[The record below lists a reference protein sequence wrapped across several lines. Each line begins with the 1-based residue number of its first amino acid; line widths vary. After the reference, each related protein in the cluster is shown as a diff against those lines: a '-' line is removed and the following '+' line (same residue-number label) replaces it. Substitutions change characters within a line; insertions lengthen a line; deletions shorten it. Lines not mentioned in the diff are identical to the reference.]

1 MTSPANLAAAA
12 ASKSPIGSLGA
23 CPLRQT
29 HVQLFPLRYGLVEK
43 PLDPSAELKLPYA
56 LTTRPLGIR
65 MLRDGWLYVI
75 DSVTSHLHEYQVLN
89 GLVSALLHKGAK
101 VDSDQRAPIEERPV
115 LVFSRCSTLHV
126 SFAEVQWTAA
136 KCAQVLDSRDERK
149 HFMQVVDLGPVD
161 CETGGE
167 HVLTVAQGKQWL
179 AEMATDPARQAQA
192 AQDRAE
198 QEAESPPDAVLL
210 PKVHVS
216 DAPAHEREPYLWEQ
230 PRRFREAHI
239 GEFLGRVRPA
249 YQDDTLF
256 LVVQDDLG
264 VLRDLAEYQD
274 TVVGWVDDWSNADNN
289 ERNYLLAC
297 YIESLSQ
304 LNPTDVDK
312 LADASDDPRVKALFA
327 DLEQLPELEREHT
340 RKALLDYLNK
350 GGNIEPSGIPATL
363 ELEQLR
369 DKAIEHA
376 REISRFDS
384 LAPDFMA
391 ESRAIAEADR
401 RYYTRQHF
409 EAAPADFVDRHLQTL
424 INLGQENNRRIKD
437 VLEGPVL
444 SGKRGVNDFID
455 REAMDTE
462 LFQHRDDLSRWNRLL
477 ERITAD
483 RTMLVCAGRYH
494 RSAWY
499 YDAHEPTQ
507 LGQAFSAE
515 YACLKDICRSDHA
528 SEALLDYLEKH
539 PELTRPLFYTLPLR
553 LQPEQAAQ
561 YTTLFNA
568 GMGVFNN
575 LPHWLAELKK
585 IEQPHLP
592 ALDDLPEHTRAVAD
606 AAQHSLSPA
615 LNLGLSRALE
625 GFDLAGEKIPDLDE
639 LFRRLPKALS
649 PRILDAAK
657 TTGVTFTI
665 ASPAEHTALQ
675 TNLKELL
682 RERDYLKTLTRE
694 RNQLTHNK
702 NRQGHKT
709 PRAVELQGEIV
720 RVRGQ
725 LTQLEGRLAGA
736 LSPIAELP
744 DQSVRLYGAT
754 QARAGVTLVFPPAQ
768 QLEVRS
774 LLKDIRLGVSSV
786 PNGKLIRSEGMG
798 LLVFLVQGVNLV
810 SVYREMMNQTRNPK
824 KRAEFFAAF
833 AATGAAGFTAAQSL
847 ADTALKAR
855 STELVAG
862 LQHHAL
868 QNVQVQMGKMHVGL
882 GFFTYLFGF
891 VSSLSSLNSQQQ
903 KWQQATRSGDHL
915 AQGSAALATL
925 GAGGMTAANAYGL
938 GHTLHAGYTVAIARN
953 AAARTA
959 AWAAAGTRLST
970 VFFRFNLAGA
980 LFTIL
985 ELGGTWLYNRYNISA
1000 HDKWLKTTPW
1010 SLDADHRGDHTLDEY
1025 QRYLAYLLNAPY
1037 AQLGPNEHDSWLKNL
1052 LLKAKPSDIHLVLPR
1067 LKLNDF
1073 QPPLSGQPAHRLGIG
1088 AHRLSVPVHNRG
1100 VPRERKDV
1108 ICEEVANSLRI
1119 VQTGPD
1125 RLVLCLQYPVDP
1137 DSEFTPASET
1147 LELAVCIQTL
1157 NAKGVWESLTDV
1169 IHLNPRGKGHF
1180 PSLPRQS
1187 VTEHPPL
1194 LLVETHLLELADH
1207 AHQD

>member
-29 HVQLFPLRYGLVEK
+29 HVQLLPLRYGLVEK

-65 MLRDGWLYVI
+65 MLRDGWLYII
-75 DSVTSHLHEYQVLN
+75 DSVTGHLHEYRVLN

-101 VDSDQRAPIEERPV
+101 VDSDQRTPIEERRA
-115 LVFSRCSTLHV
+115 LVFSRRSSLHV

-136 KCAQVLDSRDERK
+136 KCAQVTESREERD
-149 HFMQVVDLGPVD
+149 HFMQVVDLGPVH
-161 CETGGE
+161 CQTGGE
-167 HVLTVAQGKQWL
+167 HLLTVAQGKQWL
-179 AEMATDPARQAQA
+179 AEIATVPVQQAQA

-198 QEAESPPDAVLL
+198 QETESPPDAVLL
-210 PKVHVS
+210 PTVHVS

-230 PRRFREAHI
+230 PPRFREAHI

-274 TVVGWVDDWSNADNN
+274 TVVGWVDDWSNADHN
-289 ERNYLLAC
+289 ERDYLLAC

-304 LNPTDVDK
+304 LSPADIGN
-312 LADASDDPRVKALFA
+312 LADASDDPPVKALFA
-327 DLEQLPELEREHT
+327 DLEQLPETDREHT

-350 GGNIEPSGIPATL
+350 GGKVESPDAPVPP
-363 ELEQLR
+363 ELER
-369 DKAIEHA
+369 ARKEAHA
-376 REISRFDS
+376 EAFKF
-384 LAPDFMA
+384 AKYQGATPDFTA
-391 ESRAIAEADR
+391 HSRASDDADR

-409 EAAPADFVDRHLQTL
+409 TVAPDDFVDRHLDTL
-424 INLGQENNRRIKD
+424 IKLGQEQNKRIID
-437 VLEGPVL
+437 VLEGSSF

-455 REAMDTE
+455 RPAMDSA
-462 LFQHRDDLSRWNRLL
+462 LFQHRDDLGRWNRLL

-483 RTMLVCAGRYH
+483 RTMLVCAGRFH

-499 YDAHEPTQ
+499 YDAQDQQQ
-507 LGQAFSAE
+507 LHQAFTAE

-528 SEALLDYLEKH
+528 SEILLGYLEKY

-553 LQPEQAAQ
+553 LQPERAAQ
-561 YTTLFNA
+561 YATLFNA

-575 LPHWLAELKK
+575 LPHWLGELKK
-585 IEQPHLP
+585 IEQPPLP

-625 GFDLAGEKIPDLDE
+625 GFDLAGGKIPDLDE

-649 PRILDAAK
+649 GRILDAAK
-657 TTGVTFTI
+657 TTGVTFTV
-665 ASPAEHTALQ
+665 ASPAEHAALQ

-702 NRQGHKT
+702 NRAGHKM
-709 PRAVELQGEIV
+709 PRAVKLQGEIV

-754 QARAGVTLVFPPAQ
+754 PARAGVTVVFPPAQ

-774 LLKDIRLGVSSV
+774 LLKDIRLGVGSV
-786 PNGKLIRSEGMG
+786 PNGSLIRSEGMG

-810 SVYREMMNQTRNPK
+810 GVARETFSLSRDTRKLAPLINSVLST
-824 KRAEFFAAF
+824 AS
-833 AATGAAGFTAAQSL
+833 AGFTAAQSL

-855 STELVAG
+855 SAELVAG
-862 LQHHAL
+862 LQHHVL
-868 QNVQVQMGKMHVGL
+868 QNVHVQMGKMHVGL

-891 VSSLSSLNSQQQ
+891 VSSLSSFNSQQQ
-903 KWQQATRSGDHL
+903 KWQQATRTGDRS
-915 AQGSAALATL
+915 AQNSAALATL

-938 GHTLHAGYTVAIARN
+938 NHTVRSTFKVLTAG
-953 AAARTA
+953 AARTA
-959 AWAAAGTRLST
+959 AWGAAGTRLST

-985 ELGGTWLYNRYNISA
+985 ELGGTWLHNRYNISA

-1010 SLDADHRGDHTLDEY
+1010 SLDTETRGNHTLDEY
-1025 QRYLAYLLNAPY
+1025 QRYLGYLLNAPY
-1037 AQLGPNEHDSWLKNL
+1037 AQLGPNEHDSWLKNFL
-1052 LLKAKPSDIHLVLPR
+1052 LTAKPSDIHLVLPR
-1067 LKLNDF
+1067 LKLSDF

-1088 AHRLSVPVHNRG
+1088 AHRIAIPLHSRG
-1100 VPRERKDV
+1100 TPRERKDV
-1108 ICEEVANSLRI
+1108 VSDEITASLRI

-1125 RLVLCLQYPVDP
+1125 RLVLCLQYPSDP
-1137 DSEFTPASET
+1137 DAEFTPASET

-1169 IHLNPRGKGHF
+1169 IRLNPRAEGRF

-1187 VTEHPPL
+1187 VTEHPPM